1 MFTIK
6 SKMNDLFEKIKAMN
20 SAMMLMREEISLFKT
35 GYVLT
40 LKYDAKN
47 NKTKKILI
55 KSEKQNFEEY
65 LNKISKLI
73 QLEDEYSL
81 LMRKIYVNALK
92 QENIEYLMKNINE
105 MHFKIK
111 MNS

>member
-1 MFTIK
+1 
-6 SKMNDLFEKIKAMN
+6 MNDLFEKIKAMN